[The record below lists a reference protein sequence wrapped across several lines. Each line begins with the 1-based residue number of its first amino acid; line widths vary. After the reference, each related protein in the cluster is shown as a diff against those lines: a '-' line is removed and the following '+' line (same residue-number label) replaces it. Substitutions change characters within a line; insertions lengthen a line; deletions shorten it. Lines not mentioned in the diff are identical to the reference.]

1 MCIYNSTSITMQILD
16 SQNYLGSFLQNLFN
30 LSKDVK
36 EDFEVKRFMLGL
48 TSIIKMAE
56 AIPRS
61 IQSSLPM
68 IMKVLVFLSQK
79 SLAITEKKGTN
90 EKAEEA

>member
-1 MCIYNSTSITMQILD
+1 MCIYNSTNITMQILD

-48 TSIIKMAE
+48 TCIIKMGE
-56 AIPRS
+56 AIP
-61 IQSSLPM
+61 
-68 IMKVLVFLSQK
+68 
-79 SLAITEKKGTN
+79 
-90 EKAEEA
+90 

>member
-1 MCIYNSTSITMQILD
+1 MCIYNSTNITMQILD

-48 TSIIKMAE
+48 TYIIKMGE
-56 AIPRS
+56 AIP
-61 IQSSLPM
+61 
-68 IMKVLVFLSQK
+68 
-79 SLAITEKKGTN
+79 
-90 EKAEEA
+90 